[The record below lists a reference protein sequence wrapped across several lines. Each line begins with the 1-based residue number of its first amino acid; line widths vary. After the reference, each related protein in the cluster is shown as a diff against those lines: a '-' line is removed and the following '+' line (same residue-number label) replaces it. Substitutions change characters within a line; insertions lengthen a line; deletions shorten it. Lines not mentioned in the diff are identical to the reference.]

1 MLRTLKR
8 FPGELQEVEAFCGHL
23 RHFFPWFWDILRK
36 FLNYLGGKVG
46 KGSYTVEHHSKV
58 FFLEEKLSACCRFC
72 EQIFIFA
79 TGMLW
84 CKHCEWKKIF
94 SLRVKAKECAA
105 GRNKICYQVNY
116 RILSHF
122 PGGGMFAAEHLIVL
136 QKQSFLLKN
145 TSLFPKST
153 LVPRAFS
160 IALSIGWVSI
170 GSRGLLLARRV
181 FGNGLKN
188 SRDKNRN

>member
-1 MLRTLKR
+1 
-8 FPGELQEVEAFCGHL
+8 
-23 RHFFPWFWDILRK
+23 
-36 FLNYLGGKVG
+36 
-46 KGSYTVEHHSKV
+46 
-58 FFLEEKLSACCRFC
+58 
-72 EQIFIFA
+72 
-79 TGMLW
+79 
-84 CKHCEWKKIF
+84 
-94 SLRVKAKECAA
+94 
-105 GRNKICYQVNY
+105 
-116 RILSHF
+116 
-122 PGGGMFAAEHLIVL
+122 MFAAEHLIVL